1 MAAEP
6 EQVRFDPDSKVLAKL
21 AFNPGDPML
30 RRQLSQAKDVV
41 GRILAAHELA
51 KTGKRANIEAIV
63 NAYANESFWGVK
75 EQFLKALA
83 EADTE
88 AAIAGLAEL
97 VMKEVEP
104 MVLPTLFNCAGKF
117 RDPRIREVIDQRIQD
132 GLTPVA
138 QKAAYEAM
146 GAQRKEANWD
156 VLLQGSQEAG
166 YNGIAQ
172 SGAFKGLAATRR
184 VEAAD
189 LLLDQAEYGIHSN
202 RVRPAIVSGLA
213 DIGQGLEKAKRE
225 QVVET
230 LSDLLRDPWRDVR
243 WQAASG
249 LRKMKE
255 SESIPTL
262 EAFRRSV
269 SQQEQVYVEQLID
282 TLRNA
287 DKVDGSAVKKQV
299 EDLRDKVRK
308 LEEKIQKIEAKLNQE
323 EPGD

>member
-1 MAAEP
+1 
-6 EQVRFDPDSKVLAKL
+6 
-21 AFNPGDPML
+21 
-30 RRQLSQAKDVV
+30 
-41 GRILAAHELA
+41 
-51 KTGKRANIEAIV
+51 
-63 NAYANESFWGVK
+63 
-75 EQFLKALA
+75 
-83 EADTE
+83 
-88 AAIAGLAEL
+88 
-97 VMKEVEP
+97 

-117 RDPRIREVIDQRIQD
+117 RDPRIREAIDQRIQD